1 VSRGL
6 PSQAKVLGTVVAL
19 GGAMLMTLVKGP
31 MMNLPWTNGNGH
43 HESTGAANKQDPIK
57 GAVMILAGCVCWSAF
72 VILQVSA
79 PLIFPIQFFYI
90 YNDIRYFYSKSC
102 WLLL

>member
-1 VSRGL
+1 VSRRL

-19 GGAMLMTLVKGP
+19 GGAMLMTLVKGA

-72 VILQVSA
+72 VVLQVSA
-79 PLIFPIQFFYI
+79 PLIPIQFFLYI
-90 YNDIRYFYSKSC
+90 
-102 WLLL
+102 